1 MVVPMLITKPFH
13 VSMFLADMWCDM
25 LTAVSITVHVDSP
38 ELHEKRDEAPFLIVH
53 IKMMEEAV

>member
-1 MVVPMLITKPFH
+1 MLITKPFH
-13 VSMFLADMWCDM
+13 VSMFLADMWCDV
-25 LTAVSITVHVDSP
+25 LTAVSITVYVDSP